1 VQVQRVGAQ
10 QLEAESMRVRT
21 DQLLN
26 RVRDEYGSREL
37 QLVAKLE
44 KLTQILTAKDKQY
57 QVRADVRPIFFLI
70 FFSFCCCSTSSI

>member
-1 VQVQRVGAQ
+1 MQVQRVSAQ
-10 QLEAESMRVRT
+10 QMDAESMRVRT

-26 RVRDEYGSREL
+26 RVRDEYGAREL

-57 QVRADVRPIFFLI
+57 QV
-70 FFSFCCCSTSSI
+70 CSIALCLFASVCL